1 MAYKTTVPEGKRDA
15 PYKIS
20 PLELREALGHLCEVR
35 RSNDN
40 NLIFLGRVQGA
51 DSGALVVWP
60 AGGREAPPVI
70 YNDEFKL
77 ILHIPQKPALVCL
90 GNVHGSSRSFWK
102 LGNLSKCHRKE
113 QRVNFRQ
120 PVSLRA
126 NALCIN
132 ALYPDRPRGSDQ
144 YYSRLCKVVDVSLGG
159 VQLRSQDR
167 YRSGDHLLLTNL
179 WLDASQSQPFVF
191 TVQICWV
198 QPVNTV
204 ESRFGCFFEPMSIRD
219 EDRLCAAILELQR
232 LDIASRNG

>member
-1 MAYKTTVPEGKRDA
+1 MAFRTTAPEEMCDVSQEA
-15 PYKIS
+15 S
-20 PLELREALGHLCEVR
+20 PAELREAVGHLCEVR
-35 RSNDN
+35 KSNN
-40 NLIFLGRVQGA
+40 TLVFLGRVQGL
-51 DSGALVVWP
+51 DGSALVVCP

-77 ILHIPQKPALVCL
+77 ILHIPRKSALVWVGKIC
-90 GNVHGSSRSFWK
+90 GSSRSFWK
-102 LGNLSKCHRKE
+102 LGGLFKCHRKE
-113 QRVNFRQ
+113 QRINFRQ

-132 ALYPDRPRGSDQ
+132 AMYPGSPRGEET
-144 YYSRLCKVVDVSLGG
+144 YYARLCKVVDVSLGG

-179 WLDASQSQPFVF
+179 WLDRSQPQPFVF
-191 TVQICWV
+191 TVQIRWAE
-198 QPVNTV
+198 QISSM

-232 LDIASRNG
+232 VDIASHNK